1 MELAQDASVFINRM
15 KLSLLE
21 FCKER
26 LVTIQVPISD
36 VRKRRRSA
44 ERKRLANEWKR
55 LGLERIASMDIAPPP
70 PRGFIRAYHFVEA
83 KHGRSDIIAQR
94 LKVARFS
101 DLNDPFELL
110 GLNSHERLI
119 RRAAK
124 SHKKDQDSN
133 FGLLCFSKNW
143 NDPLLWSHYAEK
155 HRGLC
160 LGFDL
165 RESKVE
171 AVKYEDKRIRIE
183 LDLGQGDALRI
194 PTDLQRLLRVTK
206 ARCWSYEQE
215 FRVFIRL
222 IEAKLEG
229 KLHFWPF
236 NDDLRLV
243 EVIIGPESN
252 ESVSALERLAGP
264 EVYVSKARLAWRS
277 FTVVPWGT
285 HLSSRLG

>member
-1 MELAQDASVFINRM
+1 VT
-15 KLSLLE
+15 LSL
-21 FCKER
+21 
-26 LVTIQVPISD
+26 
-36 VRKRRRSA
+36 
-44 ERKRLANEWKR
+44 
-55 LGLERIASMDIAPPP
+55 
-70 PRGFIRAYHFVEA
+70 RGGCSF
-83 KHGRSDIIAQR
+83 
-94 LKVARFS
+94 L

-110 GLNSHERLI
+110 GLNSHVRLI

-143 NDPLLWSHYAEK
+143 NDPLLWSHYGEK

-171 AVKYEDKRIRIE
+171 AVKYEDRRIRTE

-194 PTDLQRLLRVTK
+194 PTYLQRLPRVTK
-206 ARCWSYEQE
+206 ARCWNYEQE
-215 FRVFIRL
+215 VRVFIPL

-252 ESVSALERLAGP
+252 ESVVALERAAGP

-277 FTVVPWGT
+277 FTVV
-285 HLSSRLG
+285 LGERTFHQDSAKVWNRGKLASVRRIIAPAFPRRGDLRSCRNCNSWL